1 MFRHALNC
9 VQHFRLQPA
18 ISAEGSN
25 AVAVHVLPQE
35 RSPSLQTRTLWLL
48 AEHGDFDFSD

>member
-25 AVAVHVLPQE
+25 AVAVHVLLQE
-35 RSPSLQTRTLWLL
+35 FWLL
-48 AEHGDFDFSD
+48 AEHGDFEGLSD